1 MQIAHQITEAQQI
14 DEIYVDIDFSK
25 LKNNVSKDDQA
36 TDAHSITSTSVNQG
50 LKEIW
55 QEFFLNSDINGD
67 FFQLG
72 GHSITAMKM
81 VSKIKDLMRI

>member
-1 MQIAHQITEAQQI
+1 MYFNTCFLQRSLVYDIQSAFMQIAHQITEAQQI

-55 QEFFLNSDINGD
+55 QEFS
-67 FFQLG
+67 
-72 GHSITAMKM
+72 
-81 VSKIKDLMRI
+81 